1 MAPPLAGIE
10 SGYVI
15 DAFFLVNFVFGLIFA
30 GAAYN
35 HSGDGVV
42 HFQNIPHDKISE
54 SDRDNTYKNLYL
66 GWDKACQHVEY
77 DPINDVRAHTDC
89 FSFQPMND
97 RELNV
102 LVPITWVL
110 IMFGFAH
117 FCLKRVYIRSE
128 RFRGMLDIGWVKF
141 LVMIL
146 LFYGPIVLFVV
157 SMIYWSWFT
166 ERRDTISPLS
176 DDAEP
181 FPGDSKHT
189 DVKLFNDFAN
199 DYKKTQFLGAG
210 STWSVILLLVGQ
222 FFQAIACIIAIARNV
237 ANNTNKDSTWIA
249 RLIQMEEG
257 GFVGE
262 NDENLRPTLASS
274 VAAPVDAAAKKPETK
289 AAAAPRVTS
298 VYANRRVT
306 NGISF

>member
-1 MAPPLAGIE
+1 MALFDRKEFGA
-10 SGYVI
+10 VI

-42 HFQNIPHDKISE
+42 HFQNIPHDSISE
-54 SDRDNTYKNLYL
+54 SDRDNTFKNLYL
-66 GWDKACQHVEY
+66 GWDKACQHVDES
-77 DPINDVRAHTDC
+77 PIDTIPPHTDC

-128 RFRGMLDIGWVKF
+128 RFRDMLDSKWVKYP
-141 LVMIL
+141 VMIL
-146 LFYGPIVLFVV
+146 LFYGPIVLFVF

-166 ERRDTISPLS
+166 ERRDTISPIS

-181 FPGDSKHT
+181 FPEDTKHALVNT
-189 DVKLFNDFAN
+189 FNDFAN

-237 ANNTNKDSTWIA
+237 ANDTGKGSTWIA
-249 RLIQMEEG
+249 RLFSMEEG

-262 NDENLRPTLASS
+262 NGQDLKTSASASS
-274 VAAPVDAAAKKPETK
+274 VAAPVDAAAKNPETK